1 MLIYAVTLERADGQ
15 VIVRSD
21 RFPEMFTYG
30 DDREDA
36 LHAARDALIE
46 SLVGRI
52 RDREDIPEGL
62 DPAEIDPANEETLPL
77 PTQIELKV
85 SLYREMRRQ
94 GVTKAELARRLECNQ
109 KQIDRLLDLRHAS
122 RLDQIDQ
129 AYTALGKR
137 PTLRLLS
144 A

>member
-1 MLIYAVTLERADGQ
+1 MLIYTVTLERTDDQ
-15 VIVRSD
+15 VVVRSD
-21 RFPEMFTYG
+21 RFPELFTYG

-36 LHAARDALIE
+36 LQAARDALIE
-46 SLVGRI
+46 SLVARI

-62 DPAEIDPANEETLPL
+62 DPAEIDPAKEEILPL

-85 SLYREMRRQ
+85 SLYRQMQGQ
-94 GVTKAELARRLECNQ
+94 GVTKAELARRLDCNQ

-129 AYTALGKR
+129 AYAALGKR
-137 PTLRLLS
+137 PTLQLLS

>member
-1 MLIYAVTLERADGQ
+1 MLIYAVTFEETDGQ
-15 VIVRSD
+15 VLVRSHG
-21 RFPEMFTYG
+21 FPELFTYG
-30 DDREDA
+30 DDKEDA
-36 LHAARDALIE
+36 LEAARDALIE
-46 SLVGRI
+46 TLAGRI

-62 DPAEIDPANEETLPL
+62 DPAGIDPAKEEILPL

-85 SLYREMRRQ
+85 SLYREMHGQ
-94 GVTKAELARRLECNQ
+94 GVTKAELARRLNCNQ

-122 RLDQIDQ
+122 RLDAIDQ

-137 PTLRLLS
+137 PTLQLLS

>member
-1 MLIYAVTLERADGQ
+1 MLIYRVTFEETDGQ
-15 VIVRSD
+15 VLVRSHS
-21 RFPEMFTYG
+21 FPELFTYG
-30 DDREDA
+30 DDKEDA
-36 LHAARDALIE
+36 LEAARDALIE
-46 SLVGRI
+46 TLAGRI

-62 DPAEIDPANEETLPL
+62 DPAGIDPAKEEILAL

-85 SLYREMRRQ
+85 SLYREMRGQ
-94 GVTKAELARRLECNQ
+94 WVTKAELARRLDRNQ

-129 AYTALGKR
+129 AYAALGKR
-137 PTLRLLS
+137 PTLQLVG

>member
-1 MLIYAVTLERADGQ
+1 MLIYSVTLEDTDGQ
-15 VIVRSD
+15 VIARSD
-21 RFPEMFTYG
+21 RFPELFTYG

-36 LHAARDALIE
+36 LEAARDALVE
-46 SLVGRI
+46 TLTKRI

-62 DPAEIDPANEETLPL
+62 DPAEIDPVKEEILQL
-77 PTQIELKV
+77 PTQLELKV
-85 SLYREMRRQ
+85 SLYREMRGQ
-94 GVTKAELARRLECNQ
+94 AVTKAELARRLHCDQ

-122 RLDQIDQ
+122 RLDQLDQ

-137 PTLRLLS
+137 PAVHLHS